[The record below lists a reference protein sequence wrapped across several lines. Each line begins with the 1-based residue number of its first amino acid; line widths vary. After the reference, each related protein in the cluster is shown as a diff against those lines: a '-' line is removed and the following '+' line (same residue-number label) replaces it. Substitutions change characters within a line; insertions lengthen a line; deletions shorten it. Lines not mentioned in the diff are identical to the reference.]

1 MSPSTLHLTN
11 VDSSRLISGSNPA
24 RMKADLIGAKASVI
38 LADGFTGRVIASGSK
53 ALYIRG
59 EQGQIVALARSGQPA
74 QTRFLSANL
83 ETSKIPTRSAVWS
96 DGKKLSFSDGTI
108 VEFSDASVWHGRGP
122 DSYDVIPSDDLDV
135 ASILRGVMDIH
146 SGQNLGLTLKMIYG
160 QDKAEGAHDSVRAY
174 DKTFLRVASDCVR
187 TLAQS
192 SNYRTP
198 GLDIE
203 VGKPLIGLGPGLT
216 PSGDDFLGGMLFA
229 LWHLNSAYPSQFRHD
244 TDSIGNLLEYASSQ
258 TNQISYAILTD
269 FTIGQGP
276 VPFHDLAEAMLT
288 GRPICKILDCVRLVV
303 AIGHSSG
310 WDMLAG
316 FILGMTMIHEHAI
329 A

>member
-1 MSPSTLHLTN
+1 M
-11 VDSSRLISGSNPA
+11 
-24 RMKADLIGAKASVI
+24 
-38 LADGFTGRVIASGSK
+38 
-53 ALYIRG
+53 
-59 EQGQIVALARSGQPA
+59 
-74 QTRFLSANL
+74 
-83 ETSKIPTRSAVWS
+83 
-96 DGKKLSFSDGTI
+96 SFSDGTI

-122 DSYDVIPSDDLDV
+122 DSFDVIPSDDLDV
-135 ASILRGVMDIH
+135 ASIMRGVMDIH

-269 FTIGQGP
+269 AMTRP
-276 VPFHDLAEAMLT
+276 VKPSAKMTEALAPIRSAFIRAGLLPEINREESTLVRCSVE
-288 GRPICKILDCVRLVV
+288 GDIFRPIRAWAFL
-303 AIGHSSG
+303 
-310 WDMLAG
+310 
-316 FILGMTMIHEHAI
+316 
-329 A
+329 